1 MNGRV
6 GIVGVIWL
14 CAQLARAEPKPP
26 ADAWLTEAVALP
38 RHVTTNAPDAAT
50 FATLHTELLAEQL
63 RVRWPAAA
71 GFPAQTVTL
80 HFSADAPGHWP
91 SRDWR
96 ALPMTR
102 RGENWEANLP
112 VDDLEVPLVYFLRAQ
127 GATQRCSPLRVVAP
141 RAAGLEQ
148 PSRVFWPFLDGFEE
162 GLTGW
167 ETSGNAT
174 LKLTPLAHDGHAAL
188 AIAAPDGLRT
198 VRVSTPRVRGWHYTL
213 QLATGVRVWLRAPRG
228 GVVRFHLHAHA
239 DTPHA
244 TSATSSIVVT
254 ARDQWQRVDL
264 AFTSFGQFNFASMDR
279 LTIEFTG
286 DGELLVDD
294 LRLLGRWRLPGD

>member
-1 MNGRV
+1 VNRRG
-6 GIVGVIWL
+6 GIVGVIGI
-14 CAQLARAEPKPP
+14 CAQLAHAEPKPP
-26 ADAWLTEAVALP
+26 ADAWLTEAIALP

-50 FATLHTELLAEQL
+50 FAALHTKLLAEQL
-63 RVRWPAAA
+63 RVRWPVTA
-71 GFPAQTVTL
+71 GIDARTVTL

-112 VDDLEVPLVYFLRAQ
+112 VDDLEVPLVYFVSAQ
-127 GATQRCSPLRVVAP
+127 GAPLRCSPLRVVAP

-148 PSRVFWPFLDGFEE
+148 ASRVFWPFLDGFEE
-162 GLTGW
+162 GLAGW
-167 ETSGNAT
+167 ETTGNAT

-188 AIAAPDGLRT
+188 VIAAPDGQRA

-213 QLATGVRVWLRAPRG
+213 QLATGVRVWLRATRG

-239 DTPHA
+239 DSPHA
-244 TSATSSIVVT
+244 TSATSSIEVN

-264 AFTSFGQFNFASMDR
+264 AFTSFGPFNFASMDR
-279 LTIEFTG
+279 FTIEFAG
-286 DGELLVDD
+286 EGELLVDD